1 MKTCECEGGCEGGCE
16 SEQGMLAPRGSDFTV
31 SSRFHETD
39 REIARSRARS
49 REQEAWLNLLPD
61 DKEA

>member
-1 MKTCECEGGCEGGCE
+1 MQE
-16 SEQGMLAPRGSDFTV
+16 SERWVRKWEGIII
-31 SSRFHETD
+31 SSVLHETD